1 MNPFILAI
9 DQGTTG
15 SRAFLFNRKAEVV
28 ASAYQEFPQ
37 YYPRPG
43 WVEHDAEEIWQ
54 SCVAVIRRAVK
65 EAGIAPK
72 DISAVGITNQRETTV
87 LWDRR
92 TSRPVSRAVV
102 WQCRRTAA
110 LCESKKLRALAP
122 VIRRKTGLVL
132 DPYFS
137 GTKIKWLLDNV
148 KGARRRALKGELCFG
163 TIDSWLIWK
172 LTGGRSHMTDLTNA
186 SRTMIFN
193 IRNHQWDPELLKAL
207 DIPSE
212 ILPSAQKSGAVFGKT
227 APDIAG
233 LSAGTPIA
241 AVMGDQQA
249 ALYGQGCHHP
259 GTVKNTYGTGCFLVL
274 NTGEKLIHSR
284 KGLISTV
291 ACDGTGNPV
300 YALEGSI
307 FIAGAVVQWLRD
319 ELKVLKDSAE
329 SEVMAKGVADTHGV
343 YVVPAFTGLGA
354 PYLDSSA
361 RGLITGLTRGA
372 NVQHL
377 VRAALESIAYQT
389 KDVFDL
395 MQQEFDRT
403 IPELNVDGGACR
415 NDFLMQFQ
423 ADMLQCRILRPK
435 IIETT
440 ARGAALLAGVTV
452 GLWDKNDLQSMRHP
466 EKTFVPRMNPHDAKD
481 LYSGWLKAVRKVR
494 N

>member
-1 MNPFILAI
+1 M
-9 DQGTTG
+9 
-15 SRAFLFNRKAEVV
+15 
-28 ASAYQEFPQ
+28 
-37 YYPRPG
+37 
-43 WVEHDAEEIWQ
+43 
-54 SCVAVIRRAVK
+54 IRRAVK
-65 EAGIAPK
+65 EAGCRKTFRRRHHPSTK
-72 DISAVGITNQRETTV
+72 PRPLG
-87 LWDRR
+87 R
-92 TSRPVSRAVV
+92 TSRPVNRLSSGVSPPRVIE
-102 WQCRRTAA
+102 QKTAA
-110 LCESKKLRALAP
+110 WL
-122 VIRRKTGLVL
+122 VIRRKTGWL

-137 GTKIKWLLDNV
+137 GKIKWLFI
-148 KGARRRALKGELCFG
+148 KGAPRALRRACSADRQLAHLERAADG
-163 TIDSWLIWK
+163 
-172 LTGGRSHMTDLTNA
+172 LTCRFDRA
-186 SRTMIFN
+186 SRTQFSISKPPVGSVA
-193 IRNHQWDPELLKAL
+193 QAL
-207 DIPSE
+207 DIPSV
-212 ILPSAQKSGAVFGKT
+212 LSAQSGAFSEKHSGHRGT
-227 APDIAG
+227 QRGPDR
-233 LSAGTPIA
+233 PW
-241 AVMGDQQA
+241 GDQRA
-249 ALYGQGCHHP
+249 ALLRQGCHHP
-259 GTVKNTYGTGCFLVL
+259 GTMSHTGRDAFWCQ
-274 NTGEKLIHSR
+274 TREKLIHSVRTDHGRPTGR
-284 KGLISTV
+284 KS
-291 ACDGTGNPV
+291 V
-300 YALEGSI
+300 YAGRMI

-354 PYLDSSA
+354 PYWDSSA